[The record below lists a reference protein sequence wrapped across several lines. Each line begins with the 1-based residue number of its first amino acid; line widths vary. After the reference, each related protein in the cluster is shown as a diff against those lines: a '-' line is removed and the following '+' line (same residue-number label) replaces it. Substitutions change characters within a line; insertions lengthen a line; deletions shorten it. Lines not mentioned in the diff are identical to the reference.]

1 MNECER
7 YEAMI
12 SALIDGELSGEE
24 EAELRAHMA
33 DCPDCGAMYEAY
45 FAVAAALREQDVP
58 DTLHEGIM
66 TKVRA
71 AEKAGRTQRTIVRL
85 RPILAAA
92 ACLIVLVGTV
102 FALKNTVG
110 FGRRDAKAAPAEAP
124 MAPEM
129 NGVYSAGGSA
139 ANAPAAASASAAVEE
154 SQDTIRDRRGA
165 DLPTFGP
172 AEANNSAVENVEE
185 PPQSAEKTESTAA
198 RGEGQADAALQTIT
212 LRLEAVTEDG
222 FIGIVTDSEAPTLTD
237 AGPSITV
244 RWDGD
249 KEALEAGM
257 LLLVTIDP
265 QQQTE
270 DGSIRAAAVAPAEE

>member
-1 MNECER
+1 
-7 YEAMI
+7 
-12 SALIDGELSGEE
+12 
-24 EAELRAHMA
+24 
-33 DCPDCGAMYEAY
+33 
-45 FAVAAALREQDVP
+45 
-58 DTLHEGIM
+58 
-66 TKVRA
+66 
-71 AEKAGRTQRTIVRL
+71 
-85 RPILAAA
+85 
-92 ACLIVLVGTV
+92 
-102 FALKNTVG
+102 
-110 FGRRDAKAAPAEAP
+110 

-139 ANAPAAASASAAVEE
+139 ANAPAAASASAAAEE

-165 DLPTFGP
+165 DLPAFGP

-212 LRLEAVTEDG
+212 VRLEAVTDDG
-222 FIGIVTDSEAPTLTD
+222 FIGIVTDSEAPAFPE

-265 QQQTE
+265 QQQTK
-270 DGSIRAAAVAPAEE
+270 DGSIRAAAVTPAEE